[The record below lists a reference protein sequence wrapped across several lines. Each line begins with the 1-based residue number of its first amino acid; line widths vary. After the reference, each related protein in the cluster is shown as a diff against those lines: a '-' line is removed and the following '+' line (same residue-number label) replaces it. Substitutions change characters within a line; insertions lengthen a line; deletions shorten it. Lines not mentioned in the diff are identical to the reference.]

1 MPKGLY
7 ESGIIFRGDNLGIKD
22 KFYIENLF
30 RNYKRNKSRLQ
41 ILDKNLISD
50 DDFLLGAIDYS
61 KEKVQ
66 TSNFPNLDNIVEKR
80 EKEKEQLIKDI
91 ALTEILLDSLTERD
105 YLIINSFYIERKTLV
120 RIAQLLNRDDTKTVW
135 RNKERILNAL
145 TELLQ
150 AN

>member
-1 MPKGLY
+1 MN
-7 ESGIIFRGDNLGIKD
+7 RD

-61 KEKVQ
+61 KEKIQ
-66 TSNFPNLDNIVEKR
+66 TSNLSSLDNIIEKR
-80 EKEKEQLIKDI
+80 EKEKEKLKKEV
-91 ALTEILLDSLTERD
+91 ALTKILLNSLTEKD

-120 RIAQLLNRDDTKTVW
+120 RIAQMLNRDDTKTVW
-135 RNKERILNAL
+135 RNKERILNTL
-145 TELLQ
+145 IELLKDEVD
-150 AN
+150 

>member
-1 MPKGLY
+1 MGT
-7 ESGIIFRGDNLGIKD
+7 KD

-61 KEKVQ
+61 KEKIQ
-66 TSNFPNLDNIVEKR
+66 TSNLSSLDNIIEKR

-91 ALTEILLDSLTERD
+91 TLTEILLDSLTERD

-135 RNKERILNAL
+135 RNKERILNIL

>member
-1 MPKGLY
+1 MN
-7 ESGIIFRGDNLGIKD
+7 RD

-50 DDFLLGAIDYS
+50 DDFLVGAIDYS
-61 KEKVQ
+61 KEKIQ
-66 TSNFPNLDNIVEKR
+66 TSNLSSLDNIIEKR
-80 EKEKEQLIKDI
+80 EKEKDQLIKDI

-105 YLIINSFYIERKTLV
+105 YIIINSFYIERKTLV

-135 RNKERILNAL
+135 RNKERILNTL

>member
-1 MPKGLY
+1 MGT
-7 ESGIIFRGDNLGIKD
+7 KD

-66 TSNFPNLDNIVEKR
+66 TSNLSSLDNIIEKR

-135 RNKERILNAL
+135 RNKERILNSL

>member
-1 MPKGLY
+1 MFKGLY
-7 ESGIIFRGDNLGIKD
+7 ESGIILWGDNLETKD

-66 TSNFPNLDNIVEKR
+66 TSNLSSLDNIIEKR

-135 RNKERILNAL
+135 RNKERILSSL

>member
-1 MPKGLY
+1 MN
-7 ESGIIFRGDNLGIKD
+7 RD

-61 KEKVQ
+61 KEKIQ
-66 TSNFPNLDNIVEKR
+66 TSNLSSLDNVIEKR
-80 EKEKEQLIKDI
+80 EKEKDQLIKDI
-91 ALTEILLDSLTERD
+91 TLTEILLNSLTERD

>member
-1 MPKGLY
+1 MN
-7 ESGIIFRGDNLGIKD
+7 RD

-50 DDFLLGAIDYS
+50 DDFLLGAIDCS
-61 KEKVQ
+61 KEKIQ
-66 TSNFPNLDNIVEKR
+66 TSNLSSLDNIIEKR
-80 EKEKEQLIKDI
+80 EKEKDQLIKDI
-91 ALTEILLDSLTERD
+91 TLTEILLNSLTERD

-135 RNKERILNAL
+135 RNKERILNSL

-150 AN
+150 ANKVSLFFSIRNKYL

>member
-1 MPKGLY
+1 MN
-7 ESGIIFRGDNLGIKD
+7 RD

-61 KEKVQ
+61 KEKIQ
-66 TSNFPNLDNIVEKR
+66 TSNLSSLDNIIEKR
-80 EKEKEQLIKDI
+80 EKEKDQLIKDI
-91 ALTEILLDSLTERD
+91 TLTEILLDSLTERD
-105 YLIINSFYIERKTLV
+105 YVIINSFYIERKTLV

-135 RNKERILNAL
+135 RNKERILNTL

>member
-1 MPKGLY
+1 MFEGICR
-7 ESGIIFRGDNLGIKD
+7 SGITFRGDNLGTKD

-50 DDFLLGAIDYS
+50 DDFLIGAIDYS

-66 TSNFPNLDNIVEKR
+66 TSNLSSLDNIVEKR

-91 ALTEILLDSLTERD
+91 TLTEILLDSLTERD

-135 RNKERILNAL
+135 RNKERILNTL

>member
-1 MPKGLY
+1 MN
-7 ESGIIFRGDNLGIKD
+7 RD

-50 DDFLLGAIDYS
+50 DDFLIGAIDYS
-61 KEKVQ
+61 KEKIQ
-66 TSNFPNLDNIVEKR
+66 TSNLSSLDNIIEKR
-80 EKEKEQLIKDI
+80 EKEKDQLIKDI
-91 ALTEILLDSLTERD
+91 TLTEILLDSLTEKD

-135 RNKERILNAL
+135 RNKERILNTL

>member
-1 MPKGLY
+1 MN
-7 ESGIIFRGDNLGIKD
+7 RD

-61 KEKVQ
+61 KEKIQ
-66 TSNFPNLDNIVEKR
+66 TSNLSSLDNIIEKR

-105 YLIINSFYIERKTLV
+105 YIIINSFYIERKTLV
-120 RIAQLLNRDDTKTVW
+120 RIAQLLNRYDTKTVW

>member
-1 MPKGLY
+1 MN
-7 ESGIIFRGDNLGIKD
+7 RD

-61 KEKVQ
+61 KEKIQ
-66 TSNFPNLDNIVEKR
+66 TSNLSSLDNIIEKR
-80 EKEKEQLIKDI
+80 EKEKDQLIKDI
-91 ALTEILLDSLTERD
+91 TLTEILLDSLTEKD

-135 RNKERILNAL
+135 RNKERILNTL

>member
-1 MPKGLY
+1 MSKGLY
-7 ESGIIFRGDNLGIKD
+7 ESGIIFRGDNLGTKD

-61 KEKVQ
+61 KEKIQ
-66 TSNFPNLDNIVEKR
+66 TSNLSSLDNIIEKR
-80 EKEKEQLIKDI
+80 EKEKDQLIKDI
-91 ALTEILLDSLTERD
+91 TLTEILLDSLTERD

>member
-1 MPKGLY
+1 MN
-7 ESGIIFRGDNLGIKD
+7 RD

-61 KEKVQ
+61 KEKIQ
-66 TSNFPNLDNIVEKR
+66 TSNLSSLDNIIEKR
-80 EKEKEQLIKDI
+80 EKEKDQLIKDI

-105 YLIINSFYIERKTLV
+105 YIIINSFYIERKTLV
-120 RIAQLLNRDDTKTVW
+120 RIAQMLNRDDTKTVW
-135 RNKERILNAL
+135 RNKERILNSL

>member
-1 MPKGLY
+1 MN
-7 ESGIIFRGDNLGIKD
+7 RD

-61 KEKVQ
+61 KEKIQ
-66 TSNFPNLDNIVEKR
+66 TSNLSSLDNVIEKR
-80 EKEKEQLIKDI
+80 EKEKDQLIKDI

-105 YLIINSFYIERKTLV
+105 YIIINSFYIERKTLV

-135 RNKERILNAL
+135 RNKERILNTL

>member
-1 MPKGLY
+1 MN
-7 ESGIIFRGDNLGIKD
+7 RD
-22 KFYIENLF
+22 KFYIENLL

-50 DDFLLGAIDYS
+50 DDFLIGAIDYS
-61 KEKVQ
+61 KEKIQ
-66 TSNFPNLDNIVEKR
+66 TSNLSSLDNIIEKR

-91 ALTEILLDSLTERD
+91 TLTEILLDSLTEKD

>member
-1 MPKGLY
+1 MN
-7 ESGIIFRGDNLGIKD
+7 RD

-50 DDFLLGAIDYS
+50 DDFLIGAIDYS
-61 KEKVQ
+61 KEKIQ
-66 TSNFPNLDNIVEKR
+66 TSNLSSLDNIIEKR
-80 EKEKEQLIKDI
+80 EKEKDQLIKDI
-91 ALTEILLDSLTERD
+91 TLTEILLDSLTERD
-105 YLIINSFYIERKTLV
+105 YIIINSFYIERKTLV

-135 RNKERILNAL
+135 RNKERILNTL

>member
-1 MPKGLY
+1 MN
-7 ESGIIFRGDNLGIKD
+7 RD

-50 DDFLLGAIDYS
+50 DDFLIGAIDYS
-61 KEKVQ
+61 KEKIQ
-66 TSNFPNLDNIVEKR
+66 TSNLSSLDNIIEKR
-80 EKEKEQLIKDI
+80 EKEKDQLIKDI
-91 ALTEILLDSLTERD
+91 TLTEILLNSLTERD

-135 RNKERILNAL
+135 RNKERILNTL

>member
-1 MPKGLY
+1 MN
-7 ESGIIFRGDNLGIKD
+7 RD

-50 DDFLLGAIDYS
+50 DDFLVGAIDYS
-61 KEKVQ
+61 KEKIQ
-66 TSNFPNLDNIVEKR
+66 TSNLSSLDNIIEKR
-80 EKEKEQLIKDI
+80 EKEKDQLIKDV
-91 ALTEILLDSLTERD
+91 ALTEILLNSLTERD

-135 RNKERILNAL
+135 RNKERILNTL

>member
-1 MPKGLY
+1 MN
-7 ESGIIFRGDNLGIKD
+7 RD

-61 KEKVQ
+61 KEKIQ
-66 TSNFPNLDNIVEKR
+66 TSNLSSLDNIIEKR
-80 EKEKEQLIKDI
+80 EKEKDQLIKDI
-91 ALTEILLDSLTERD
+91 TLTEILLNSLTERD

>member
-1 MPKGLY
+1 MN
-7 ESGIIFRGDNLGIKD
+7 RD

-61 KEKVQ
+61 KEKIQ
-66 TSNFPNLDNIVEKR
+66 TSNLSSLDNIIEKR

-91 ALTEILLDSLTERD
+91 TLTEILLNSLTEKD

-120 RIAQLLNRDDTKTVW
+120 RIAQMLNRDDTKTVW
-135 RNKERILNAL
+135 RNKERILNSL

>member
-1 MPKGLY
+1 MN
-7 ESGIIFRGDNLGIKD
+7 RD

-61 KEKVQ
+61 KEKIQ
-66 TSNFPNLDNIVEKR
+66 TSNLSSLDNIIEKR
-80 EKEKEQLIKDI
+80 EKEKDQLIKDI

-105 YLIINSFYIERKTLV
+105 YIIINSFYIERKTLV

>member
-1 MPKGLY
+1 MN
-7 ESGIIFRGDNLGIKD
+7 RD

-41 ILDKNLISD
+41 ILDNNLISD

-61 KEKVQ
+61 KEKIQ
-66 TSNFPNLDNIVEKR
+66 TSNLSSLDNIIEKR
-80 EKEKEQLIKDI
+80 EKEKDQLIKDI
-91 ALTEILLDSLTERD
+91 TLTEILLDSLTEKD

-135 RNKERILNAL
+135 RNKERILNSL

>member
-1 MPKGLY
+1 MD
-7 ESGIIFRGDNLGIKD
+7 RD

-61 KEKVQ
+61 KEKIQ
-66 TSNFPNLDNIVEKR
+66 TSNLSNLDNIIEKR

-91 ALTEILLDSLTERD
+91 TLTEILLNSLTERD

>member
-1 MPKGLY
+1 MN
-7 ESGIIFRGDNLGIKD
+7 RD

-61 KEKVQ
+61 KEKIQ
-66 TSNFPNLDNIVEKR
+66 TSNLSSLDNIIEKR
-80 EKEKEQLIKDI
+80 EKEKDQLIKDI
-91 ALTEILLDSLTERD
+91 TLTEILLNSLTEKD

-120 RIAQLLNRDDTKTVW
+120 RIAQMLNRDDTKTVW
-135 RNKERILNAL
+135 RNKERILNTL

>member
-1 MPKGLY
+1 MGT
-7 ESGIIFRGDNLGIKD
+7 KD

-50 DDFLLGAIDYS
+50 NDFLLGAIDYS

-66 TSNFPNLDNIVEKR
+66 TSNLSSLDNIIEKR

-135 RNKERILNAL
+135 RNKERILNTL

>member
-1 MPKGLY
+1 MT
-7 ESGIIFRGDNLGIKD
+7 KD
-22 KFYIENLF
+22 KYKYIENLF

-50 DDFLLGAIDYS
+50 DDFLIGAIDYS
-61 KEKVQ
+61 KEKIQ
-66 TSNFPNLDNIVEKR
+66 TSNLSSLDNIIEKR
-80 EKEKEQLIKDI
+80 EKEKDQLIKDI
-91 ALTEILLDSLTERD
+91 TLTEILLDSLTEKD

-135 RNKERILNAL
+135 RNKERILNTL